1 MILYANIEATGR
13 FGGIAMPDESEIFE
27 ACPGSRNL
35 NLGHPKLQPFEVVL
49 QS

>member
-1 MILYANIEATGR
+1 
-13 FGGIAMPDESEIFE
+13 MPEESETFE

-35 NLGHPKLQPFEVVL
+35 NLGHPKLYRFEAVL